1 MSGFQADSH
10 DPTAPTQGTCADGA
24 PTSHS
29 EAVAATAGENASQ
42 GDSRQMRP
50 ARHRRVLAI
59 AGVAAL
65 FAAAGYAFWVNR
77 PRPKPLEEVAAKA
90 EPEVAALI
98 RETSRLVED
107 TLALFPNDV
116 YAWDLAGRMYSRFG
130 KTEQARRCWEK
141 CVELDDKFVSAHQ
154 ALGVV
159 ALESGD
165 LPHAAEYY
173 QKAWQ
178 LSPESSVY
186 PTQLAEVLIQNG
198 QLTAARDVLKK
209 ALRRHPRAVAM
220 RALLGQALVQLR
232 EDAEAVEHLS
242 LVIRM
247 NPEYTNG
254 YYPLATALDRLGRRE
269 EAVEMRRLFQE
280 RKRLDELRHREQL
293 KDAETQ
299 AEAVR
304 MSVAQAYVSAA
315 KIHIS
320 VGDTPTAENYLVR
333 AMELAPQFSEAALL
347 MVWLKDRMGDRAWAR
362 EQLERLLES
371 QPSHLETMMQA
382 AKLFADW
389 QDYPRAEAL
398 YRKAIALTPHE
409 AGGYLALA
417 GLYVTTGR
425 RPFEA
430 QVLALKAAAREPTA
444 AVFALLISAAQRNGD
459 PITAAAAAKEALRL
473 EPENPDYQQIA
484 KALGVQP

>member
-10 DPTAPTQGTCADGA
+10 DPTAPKQGTAADDS

-29 EAVAATAGENASQ
+29 EAVAAPAGENASQ
-42 GDSRQMRP
+42 AGGRQMRP

-59 AGVAAL
+59 VGVAAL
-65 FAAAGYAFWVNR
+65 FAAAGYAIWLNR

-98 RETSRLVED
+98 LETSRLVED
-107 TLALFPNDV
+107 TLTLFPNDV

-141 CVELDDKFVSAHQ
+141 CVELDDNFVPAHQ
-154 ALGVV
+154 ALGVA

-165 LPHAAEYY
+165 LRQAAEHY
-173 QKAWQ
+173 QKAWR
-178 LSPESSVY
+178 LSPDSSVY
-186 PTQLAEVLIQNG
+186 PTQLAEVLIQDG

-280 RKRLDELRHREQL
+280 RKRQDELRHREQL

-299 AEAVR
+299 VEAVR

-315 KIHIS
+315 KIYIS
-320 VGDTPTAENYLVR
+320 MGDAPTAENYLAR
-333 AMELAPQFSEAALL
+333 AMELAPQFSEAAMLTA
-347 MVWLKDRMGDRAWAR
+347 WLKDRIGDRTSAR

-371 QPSHLETMMQA
+371 QPTHLETMMQA
-382 AKLFADW
+382 ARLFAEW
-389 QDYPRAEAL
+389 QDYSRAEAL
-398 YRKAIALTPHE
+398 YRKAIELTPHE

-417 GLYVTTGR
+417 GLYVTNGR

-430 QVLALKAAAREPTA
+430 QVLTLKAAAREPTA